1 MNFIDM
7 ISRREYFP
15 KKFFPI
21 SRIDATKF
29 RYDFHEF
36 SFKNYFPRNILRIH
50 VLSLFFYLQYNETR
64 MLISRN
70 KRNNF

>member
-7 ISRREYFP
+7 ISRRAHFP

-21 SRIDATKF
+21 SESTLKF